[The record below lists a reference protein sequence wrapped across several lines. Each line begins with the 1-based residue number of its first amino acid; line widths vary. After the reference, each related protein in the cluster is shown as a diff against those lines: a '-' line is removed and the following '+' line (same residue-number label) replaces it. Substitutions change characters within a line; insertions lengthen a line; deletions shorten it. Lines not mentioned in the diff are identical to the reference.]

1 MKTARLTTATR
12 PAITSTVG
20 ALSDRELLRETS
32 NLVRHERHLQG
43 AIIDHL
49 AEIEARGLHLQ
60 RGFSSLFD
68 YAVRELGYSDA
79 AAARRIGAMRLCAD
93 QPHAREGLRDGSLT
107 LSAAAELQWAFAR
120 QRRRGSI
127 SGTAAVAP
135 AAAGSAAAGSAA
147 QNDPAADSA
156 AAVPSSA
163 EPEPPLVL
171 DAAGRRQLVDEAAGK
186 SARQV
191 RQMLAD
197 VDPELAPPA
206 DRVRPLG
213 DGRYELKATID
224 AECQQG
230 LEQLRG
236 LLSHVDPR
244 MTLGQLVGR
253 LVKEGLDRHDP
264 SRPPRRAR
272 SGSRPADAK
281 AHAPRTPPPEQ
292 AQGRSVPAA
301 KHAARP
307 AHTAAA
313 PKTDPDAGHHATPTP
328 ESQAAVQRRAA
339 STTKDAAI
347 PAGAAPTPARAV
359 RPTPTSTPPPSTQKE
374 TARRAATGAKPTS
387 AATPAS
393 KSCASGHAISA
404 AVRRQ
409 VWQRDGGRLHPRR
422 STDRAPLRL
431 NASDRGRPHRPHALG
446 GGAPILET
454 SDFWVARPS
463 PPPSRAGAGH
473 RVSPHRDPCLPKG
486 APRPVSPTRNPED
499 PGNLAQALAT
509 GNSYAAL
516 LMWRGSRRSAW
527 ISAAN
532 SSMRASNSSIVPDR
546 SSAAISSRMPACRTR
561 CAAGFSSPSA

>member
-1 MKTARLTTATR
+1 MKTAPLTTATR

-32 NLVRHERHLQG
+32 KLVGHERHLQG

-49 AEIEARGLHLQ
+49 TEIGARGLYLE

-93 QPHAREGLRDGSLT
+93 APQAREGLRDGSLT
-107 LSAAAELQWAFAR
+107 LSAAAELQWAFDR

-127 SGTAAVAP
+127 SGTAAIAP
-135 AAAGSAAAGSAA
+135 AGRAPAESAA
-147 QNDPAADSA
+147 QNDPAPDSA
-156 AAVPSSA
+156 PAVPLPPA
-163 EPEPPLVL
+163 EPEPPPLVL
-171 DAAGRRQLVDEAAGK
+171 DAVGRQKLVEEAAGK

-197 VDPELAPPA
+197 LDPELAPPA

-244 MTLGQLVGR
+244 MTMGHLVGR

-272 SGSRPADAK
+272 SGRRPADAK
-281 AHAPRTPPPEQ
+281 ANAPRTPTPEQ
-292 AQGRSVPAA
+292 AHGSSAP
-301 KHAARP
+301 
-307 AHTAAA
+307 A
-313 PKTDPDAGHHATPTP
+313 PKTDPDAGHHAASTP
-328 ESQAAVQRRAA
+328 ESQPAVERRAA

-359 RPTPTSTPPPSTQKE
+359 RPTPTSAPPPSTKEE
-374 TARRAATGAKPTS
+374 TARRAATGAKPTGAHHRHRHAQGRS
-387 AATPAS
+387 PREPA
-393 KSCASGHAISA
+393 
-404 AVRRQ
+404 
-409 VWQRDGGRLHPRR
+409 P
-422 STDRAPLRL
+422 
-431 NASDRGRPHRPHALG
+431 
-446 GGAPILET
+446 
-454 SDFWVARPS
+454 
-463 PPPSRAGAGH
+463 
-473 RVSPHRDPCLPKG
+473 
-486 APRPVSPTRNPED
+486 
-499 PGNLAQALAT
+499 
-509 GNSYAAL
+509 
-516 LMWRGSRRSAW
+516 
-527 ISAAN
+527 
-532 SSMRASNSSIVPDR
+532 
-546 SSAAISSRMPACRTR
+546 
-561 CAAGFSSPSA
+561 

>member
-1 MKTARLTTATR
+1 MKTAHVATAAR

-49 AEIEARGLHLQ
+49 AEIEARGLYLQ

-79 AAARRIGAMRLCAD
+79 AAARRIGVMRLCAD
-93 QPHAREGLRDGSLT
+93 QPDAREGLRDGSLT
-107 LSAAAELQWAFAR
+107 LSAAAELQWAFDR

-127 SGTAAVAP
+127 SR
-135 AAAGSAAAGSAA
+135 AAAIAPVGSAA
-147 QNDPAADSA
+147 QNDPAPDSA
-156 AAVPSSA
+156 PAVPSSA
-163 EPEPPLVL
+163 EPEPPPLVL
-171 DAAGRRQLVDEAAGK
+171 DAVGRQKLVEEAAGK

-197 VDPELAPPA
+197 LDPELAPPA

-213 DGRYELKATID
+213 DGRYELKAVID
-224 AECQQG
+224 ADCQQG

-244 MTLGQLVGR
+244 MTIGLLVGR

-281 AHAPRTPPPEQ
+281 ANTPRTPTSEQ
-292 AQGRSVPAA
+292 AQRNSAPAA

-307 AHTAAA
+307 
-313 PKTDPDAGHHATPTP
+313 
-328 ESQAAVQRRAA
+328 
-339 STTKDAAI
+339 AI

-359 RPTPTSTPPPSTQKE
+359 RPMPTSVPPPSTQEE

-393 KSCASGHAISA
+393 KSCASGRATA
-404 AVRRQ
+404 A
-409 VWQRDGGRLHPRR
+409 
-422 STDRAPLRL
+422 S
-431 NASDRGRPHRPHALG
+431 
-446 GGAPILET
+446 
-454 SDFWVARPS
+454 
-463 PPPSRAGAGH
+463 
-473 RVSPHRDPCLPKG
+473 PKG
-486 APRPVSPTRNPED
+486 APRSVSRTRNPED
-499 PGNLAQALAT
+499 PRRNSGTGSHPAGAARFHRHPARAQPYPDQPQPVPLLRQGHLHRHPQAGRGVPHLSGAGILGRDRHRRGPQRRRPRQRLVSERLARLLA
-509 GNSYAAL
+509 
-516 LMWRGSRRSAW
+516 RRSDTL
-527 ISAAN
+527 ISCPPRPRTTARLAA
-532 SSMRASNSSIVPDR
+532 S
-546 SSAAISSRMPACRTR
+546 PA
-561 CAAGFSSPSA
+561 

>member
-1 MKTARLTTATR
+1 MKTAPLTTATL

-32 NLVRHERHLQG
+32 KLVGHERHLQG

-49 AEIEARGLHLQ
+49 TEIGARGLYLE

-68 YAVRELGYSDA
+68 YTVRELGYSDA

-93 QPHAREGLRDGSLT
+93 QPDAREGLRDGSLT
-107 LSAAAELQWAFAR
+107 LSAAAELQWAFDR

-127 SGTAAVAP
+127 SGTAAIAP
-135 AAAGSAAAGSAA
+135 AGRAAAGSAA

-156 AAVPSSA
+156 PAVSLPPA
-163 EPEPPLVL
+163 EPQPPPL
-171 DAAGRRQLVDEAAGK
+171 DAVGRRQLVEEAAGK

-272 SGSRPADAK
+272 SGRRPADAK
-281 AHAPRTPPPEQ
+281 ANAPRTPTPEQ
-292 AQGRSVPAA
+292 AHGSSAPA
-301 KHAARP
+301 P
-307 AHTAAA
+307 Q
-313 PKTDPDAGHHATPTP
+313 TDPDAGHHAASTP
-328 ESQAAVQRRAA
+328 ESQPAVERRAA

-359 RPTPTSTPPPSTQKE
+359 RPIPTSAPPASTQEE
-374 TARRAATGAKPTS
+374 TARRAATGAKPTG
-387 AATPAS
+387 AHHRHR
-393 KSCASGHAISA
+393 HA
-404 AVRRQ
+404 Q
-409 VWQRDGGRLHPRR
+409 GRSPR
-422 STDRAPLRL
+422 
-431 NASDRGRPHRPHALG
+431 
-446 GGAPILET
+446 E
-454 SDFWVARPS
+454 PS
-463 PPPSRAGAGH
+463 PREP
-473 RVSPHRDPCLPKG
+473 
-486 APRPVSPTRNPED
+486 AP
-499 PGNLAQALAT
+499 
-509 GNSYAAL
+509 
-516 LMWRGSRRSAW
+516 
-527 ISAAN
+527 
-532 SSMRASNSSIVPDR
+532 
-546 SSAAISSRMPACRTR
+546 
-561 CAAGFSSPSA
+561 

>member
-1 MKTARLTTATR
+1 MKSAPLTTATR

-49 AEIEARGLHLQ
+49 AEIEARGLYLQ

-93 QPHAREGLRDGSLT
+93 QPDAREGLREGSLT
-107 LSAAAELQWAFAR
+107 LSAAAELQWAFDR

-127 SGTAAVAP
+127 SGTAAIAP
-135 AAAGSAAAGSAA
+135 AGSAA

-156 AAVPSSA
+156 PAVPLLPA
-163 EPEPPLVL
+163 EPVPPPPLVL
-171 DAAGRRQLVDEAAGK
+171 DAVGRRQLVEEAAGK

-197 VDPELAPPA
+197 LDPELAPPA

-236 LLSHVDPR
+236 LLSHLNPR
-244 MTLGQLVGR
+244 MTMGQLVGR
-253 LVKEGLDRHDP
+253 LVKEALDRHDP

-272 SGSRPADAK
+272 SGSRPADAQ
-281 AHAPRTPPPEQ
+281 ANAPPTPTPEQ
-292 AQGRSVPAA
+292 AQRNSAPAA

-307 AHTAAA
+307 ADTAAA
-313 PKTDPDAGHHATPTP
+313 PKTDPDADHRAASTP
-328 ESQAAVQRRAA
+328 ESQPAVQRRAA

-359 RPTPTSTPPPSTQKE
+359 RPIPTKST
-374 TARRAATGAKPTS
+374 G
-387 AATPAS
+387 AATPAA
-393 KSCASGHAISA
+393 KSCASGRAIPA
-404 AVRRQ
+404 GVRRQ
-409 VWQRDGGRLHPRR
+409 VWQRDGGRCSYVDPQTGRR
-422 STDRAPLRL
+422 CNSTHLIEID
-431 NASDRGRPHRPHALG
+431 H
-446 GGAPILET
+446 I
-454 SDFWVARPS
+454 V
-463 PPPSRAGAGH
+463 
-473 RVSPHRDPCLPKG
+473 
-486 APRPVSPTRNPED
+486 
-499 PGNLAQALAT
+499 PGNLRLCGAHHRHRHAH
-509 GNSYAAL
+509 G
-516 LMWRGSRRSAW
+516 RSP
-527 ISAAN
+527 
-532 SSMRASNSSIVPDR
+532 REPAS
-546 SSAAISSRMPACRTR
+546 
-561 CAAGFSSPSA
+561 

>member
-1 MKTARLTTATR
+1 MKTAHLTTATR
-12 PAITSTVG
+12 PAITSTVS

-32 NLVRHERHLQG
+32 KLVGHERHLQG

-49 AEIEARGLHLQ
+49 AEIEARGLYLE

-127 SGTAAVAP
+127 SGTAAIAP
-135 AAAGSAAAGSAA
+135 AAAGSAA

-156 AAVPSSA
+156 PAVPLPPA
-163 EPEPPLVL
+163 EPEPPPPLVL
-171 DAAGRRQLVDEAAGK
+171 DAVGRQKLVEEAAGK

-191 RQMLAD
+191 RQMLANL
-197 VDPELAPPA
+197 DPELAPPA

-213 DGRYELKATID
+213 DGRYELKAVID

-281 AHAPRTPPPEQ
+281 ATAPRTFAVGTPVARRPPH
-292 AQGRSVPAA
+292 RSVR
-301 KHAARP
+301 AR
-307 AHTAAA
+307 
-313 PKTDPDAGHHATPTP
+313 
-328 ESQAAVQRRAA
+328 
-339 STTKDAAI
+339 
-347 PAGAAPTPARAV
+347 
-359 RPTPTSTPPPSTQKE
+359 
-374 TARRAATGAKPTS
+374 
-387 AATPAS
+387 
-393 KSCASGHAISA
+393 
-404 AVRRQ
+404 
-409 VWQRDGGRLHPRR
+409 
-422 STDRAPLRL
+422 
-431 NASDRGRPHRPHALG
+431 
-446 GGAPILET
+446 
-454 SDFWVARPS
+454 
-463 PPPSRAGAGH
+463 
-473 RVSPHRDPCLPKG
+473 
-486 APRPVSPTRNPED
+486 
-499 PGNLAQALAT
+499 
-509 GNSYAAL
+509 
-516 LMWRGSRRSAW
+516 
-527 ISAAN
+527 
-532 SSMRASNSSIVPDR
+532 
-546 SSAAISSRMPACRTR
+546 
-561 CAAGFSSPSA
+561 